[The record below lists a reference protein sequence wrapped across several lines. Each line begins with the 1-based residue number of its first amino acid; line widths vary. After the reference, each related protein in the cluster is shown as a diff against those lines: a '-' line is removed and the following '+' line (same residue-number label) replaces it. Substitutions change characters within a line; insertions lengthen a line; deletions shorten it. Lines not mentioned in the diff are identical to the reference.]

1 MTQDGMRKLLVCC
14 AIAVLSLASWG
25 ASAFAQATRH
35 IVWTDLAAA
44 NQGEHHD
51 WVQQGADRWVETLPN
66 GQVTRFTVIDA
77 KSVLHGVKGETV
89 VDPGRMRVFVPD
101 VSDTGPYAKVLYYID
116 LSGDT
121 QEWQVLGIF
130 QEQR

>member
-1 MTQDGMRKLLVCC
+1 MSGSFAKSL
-14 AIAVLSLASWG
+14 IAGCITAALGRECGSES
-25 ASAFAQATRH
+25 TRH
-35 IVWTDLAAA
+35 IMWTDVAAA

-51 WVQQGADRWVETLPN
+51 WVQQGSDRWVETLPN

-89 VDPGRMRVFVPD
+89 VDPGHMRVFVPD

>member
-1 MTQDGMRKLLVCC
+1 MTRDVMRKLLMRC

-35 IVWTDLAAA
+35 IVWTDLAAVTQPQQH
-44 NQGEHHD
+44 N
-51 WVQQGADRWVETLPN
+51 WVQQAADRWVETLPN
-66 GQVTRFTVIDA
+66 GQITRFTVVESA
-77 KSVLHGVKGETV
+77 SVLHGVKGETV
-89 VDPGRMRVFVPD
+89 IDPGRMKVFVPD

>member
-1 MTQDGMRKLLVCC
+1 MTRESRRKLRLCC
-14 AIAVLSLASWG
+14 ATVVLGLASRG
-25 ASAFAQATRH
+25 VCASAQAPRH

-89 VDPGRMRVFVPD
+89 IDPGRMKVFVPD